1 MKKYVLSCGR
11 GACCPELHD
20 NEDGTVTIV
29 DDYGGSVTLTLQ
41 QLRVLQALKLYNG
54 DIVITDENT

>member
-20 NEDGTVTIV
+20 NEDGTWSIV
-29 DDYGGSVTLTLQ
+29 DDDGGKVTLTKKQLKQLQ
-41 QLRVLQALKLYNG
+41 SLRLY
-54 DIVITDENT
+54 